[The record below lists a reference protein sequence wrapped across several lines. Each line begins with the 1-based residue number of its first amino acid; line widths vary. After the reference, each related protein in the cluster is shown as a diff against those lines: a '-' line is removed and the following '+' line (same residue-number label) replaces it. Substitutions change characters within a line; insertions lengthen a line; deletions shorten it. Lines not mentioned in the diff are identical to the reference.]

1 MLESGAGQL
10 GSNTMTDRNIKIGN
24 ILFSISSQNGI
35 GMDKCLEPFLTTADT
50 GSQSAD
56 CRMEIRDPKLQTV
69 RNNRQ
74 IKNNRLF
81 EADTTWGLYSSQ
93 KTAVSGQRSAA
104 SGKITN
110 STKDN
115 SDNLL
120 AIPSLKNGGRRRLFA
135 EFDSAYRNGTVYL
148 HKSGE
153 NYFLYPF
160 LELLTI
166 NLLAESKGV
175 LLHASCI
182 DDNGSGYLFLG
193 HSGAGKSTISNFWN
207 EEKGI
212 RVLSDDRVIVSLS
225 EKGLIAHGTPWHGTA
240 NYAINASVPVKKVF
254 FISHSKHNSAVKING
269 IKATSELVRNAF
281 LTFWDKNRMEYSTE
295 TLMQISQKAGMF
307 SLGFYPDRKILDFVR
322 NV

>member
-1 MLESGAGQL
+1 MVQKLRYEMRYTTTGQL

-50 GSQSAD
+50 GSQPAD
-56 CRMEIRDPKLQTV
+56 CRLEIRDPKLQTV
-69 RNNRQ
+69 RSNRQ

-81 EADTTWGLYSSQ
+81 EADTTWGLYRGQ
-93 KTAVSGQRSAA
+93 KTAVSDKRSAVR
-104 SGKITN
+104 TE
-110 STKDN
+110 
-115 SDNLL
+115 NLL

-135 EFDSAYRNGTVYL
+135 EFDKDYRNGTVYF

-166 NLLAESKGV
+166 NLLAESNGV

-193 HSGAGKSTISNFWN
+193 HSGAGKSTIANIWN

-212 RVLSDDRVIVSLS
+212 RILSDDRVIVSLS
-225 EKGLIAHGTPWHGTA
+225 EEGLIAHGTPWHGTA
-240 NYAINASVPVKKVF
+240 NYAINASVPVRKVF

-269 IKATSELVRNAF
+269 IKAASELVRNAF
-281 LTFWDKNRMEYSTE
+281 LTFWDKQRMENSTE
-295 TLMQISQKAGMF
+295 TLMQVSQKAGMF

>member
-1 MLESGAGQL
+1 MLNSGAGQL
-10 GSNTMTDRNIKIGN
+10 GSDTMTDRNIKIGN

-35 GMDKCLEPFLTTADT
+35 GMDKCLEPFLTTADI

-56 CRMEIRDPKLQTV
+56 CRMEIRGPKLQTA
-69 RNNRQ
+69 RDKKQ

-81 EADTTWGLYSSQ
+81 EADLTWGLYSGQ
-93 KTAVSGQRSAA
+93 KTGVSRKIINSA
-104 SGKITN
+104 
-110 STKDN
+110 KDN

-120 AIPSLKNGGRRRLFA
+120 AIPSLKNGGRRKLFA
-135 EFDSAYRNGTVYL
+135 EFDKDYSNGTVYF

-166 NLLAESKGV
+166 NLLAHGKGV

-193 HSGAGKSTISNFWN
+193 HSGSGKSTIANIWN
-207 EEKGI
+207 EENGI
-212 RVLSDDRVIVSLS
+212 RILSDDRVIVSLS

-240 NYAINASVPVKKVF
+240 NYAINASVPVRKVF
-254 FISHSKHNSAVKING
+254 FISHSKHNSAIKING

-281 LTFWDKNRMEYSTE
+281 LTFWDKNRMENSTE
-295 TLMQISQKAGMF
+295 TLMQISQKAEMF
-307 SLGFYPDRKILDFVR
+307 SLGFFPDRKILNFVR

>member
-1 MLESGAGQL
+1 MQDTTAGQL
-10 GSNTMTDRNIKIGN
+10 NYYFMLDNNIKIGN
-24 ILFSISSQNGI
+24 LIFSISSQNGNGI

-50 GSQSAD
+50 GSKSAD
-56 CRMEIRDPKLQTV
+56 CRMEIRDPKSQTV

-74 IKNNRLF
+74 IKNSRLF
-81 EADTTWGLYSSQ
+81 EADTTWGLYSGQ
-93 KTAVSGQRSAA
+93 KTAVSR
-104 SGKITN
+104 KITN

-115 SDNLL
+115 SENLL
-120 AIPSLKNGGRRRLFA
+120 AIPSLKNGGHRRLFA
-135 EFDSAYRNGTVYL
+135 EFDKDFRNGTVYF

-153 NYFLYPF
+153 NDFLYPF

-166 NLLAESKGV
+166 NLLAESNGV

-193 HSGAGKSTISNFWN
+193 HSGAGKSTIANIWN

-212 RVLSDDRVIVSLS
+212 RILSDDRVIVSLS
-225 EKGLIAHGTPWHGTA
+225 EEGLIAHGTPWHGTA

-269 IKATSELVRNAF
+269 IKAASELVRNAF
-281 LTFWDKNRMEYSTE
+281 LTFWDKNRMENSTE

-322 NV
+322 KV